1 MMGLEEC
8 GHRTDRPQKPRLG
21 TVFYPSTCVSEK
33 GSPQASVS
41 INRGLKRKLKRD
53 VCFQPRYD
61 HWFQCR
67 GERTGGRERSPNQE
81 PIPPDSAVTLVP

>member
-53 VCFQPRYD
+53 VCF
-61 HWFQCR
+61 
-67 GERTGGRERSPNQE
+67 
-81 PIPPDSAVTLVP
+81 